1 MAQPNQPLPRAHFRP
16 RPLENLALADEIE
29 SLNPILDS
37 KVLNLLP
44 NSDTPQIFTLNGRGS
59 RSVLRTL
66 RHGLEV
72 EETVSSDLPGIPNAV
87 WTVKTRSDGESHA
100 TVTMGMQPYFFITE
114 VYDSYIILSFVNG
127 TLVLSIGENIEEV
140 QDTGFLSS
148 APTLAVQQ
156 IGDDA
161 LLQVHPLGIRH
172 VLVDRRVNEWR
183 VPSGKTIVAATTNKR
198 QVVVALSSAELVY
211 FELDL
216 DGQLN
221 EYQDRKAMGST
232 VLAMSI
238 GEVPEGRQRTPYLVS
253 TSSGSR
259 HELTLRPIGRGLR
272 GPDRPHHFFGPRQ
285 HARDDQFA
293 SADLTPFLDMH
304 CGYARCRNQ
313 PESTDSVCQH
323 WTSDW
328 RSSKNCL
335 GSCERSTH

>member
-1 MAQPNQPLPRAHFRP
+1 MLYGQSKLEATVSFRP
-16 RPLENLALADEIE
+16 VTISMAFQP
-29 SLNPILDS
+29 
-37 KVLNLLP
+37 
-44 NSDTPQIFTLNGRGS
+44 F
-59 RSVLRTL
+59 
-66 RHGLEV
+66 
-72 EETVSSDLPGIPNAV
+72 SS
-87 WTVKTRSDGESHA
+87 
-100 TVTMGMQPYFFITE
+100 E

-232 VLAMSI
+232 VLALSI

-253 TSSGSR
+253 SLFLVSR
-259 HELTLRPIGRGLR
+259 HELTLPPVGRGLR
-272 GPDRPHHFFGPRQ
+272 GPDSSHHFFGPRQ
-285 HARDDQFA
+285 HTRDD
-293 SADLTPFLDMH
+293 
-304 CGYARCRNQ
+304 
-313 PESTDSVCQH
+313 
-323 WTSDW
+323 
-328 RSSKNCL
+328 
-335 GSCERSTH
+335 

>member
-1 MAQPNQPLPRAHFRP
+1 MLYGQSK
-16 RPLENLALADEIE
+16 LEA
-29 SLNPILDS
+29 
-37 KVLNLLP
+37 
-44 NSDTPQIFTLNGRGS
+44 
-59 RSVLRTL
+59 
-66 RHGLEV
+66 
-72 EETVSSDLPGIPNAV
+72 TVSSRP
-87 WTVKTRSDGESHA
+87 
-100 TVTMGMQPYFFITE
+100 VTTSVALNFLLE

-183 VPSGKTIVAATTNKR
+183 VPPGKTIVAATTNKR

-232 VLAMSI
+232 VLALSI

-253 TSSGSR
+253 TLSGSNAR
-259 HELTLRPIGRGLR
+259 ANVTPYRRWVAKT
-272 GPDRPHHFFGPRQ
+272 RQ
-285 HARDDQFA
+285 SA
-293 SADLTPFLDMH
+293 SFLWTQTAH
-304 CGYARCRNQ
+304 WRR
-313 PESTDSVCQH
+313 SVCK
-323 WTSDW
+323 
-328 RSSKNCL
+328 R
-335 GSCERSTH
+335 